1 MLVRP
6 DGAHKGRHPIPIRV
20 DCSQMA
26 WTRRALGLLVGAA
39 VVGACTFPSP
49 SYRSGDGDGGGAGDA
64 PFENP
69 GDGAGG
75 SSSGADGAGSSGDA
89 PGGDG
94 SGSGSGAGDG
104 GGSGGGDALP
114 GDAPAGD
121 VAPVCDV
128 DKDTYKAKGGTC
140 GGTDCCDTD
149 AKANPGQ
156 QGYFPTPDAC
166 GSFDYDCS
174 GKAEPEYKSNIAC
187 GGTGLTGCTGG
198 PGFVGADPGC
208 GNSAV
213 YGVCVGNGALACAPG
228 QFTNVQQACH

>member
-1 MLVRP
+1 
-6 DGAHKGRHPIPIRV
+6 
-20 DCSQMA
+20 MA

-49 SYRSGDGDGGGAGDA
+49 SYRLEGEGGDGGGTDG

-69 GDGAGG
+69 GDGAASSSGSDGAGSSSGDAAGSSSGAGDDGGG
-75 SSSGADGAGSSGDA
+75 SSSGADA
-89 PGGDG
+89 P
-94 SGSGSGAGDG
+94 
-104 GGSGGGDALP
+104 P

-121 VAPVCDV
+121 GAVVCDF
-128 DKDTYKAKGGTC
+128 DHDTYKAKGATC
-140 GGTDCCDTD
+140 GGNDCCDTD
-149 AKANPGQ
+149 NKANPGQ
-156 QGYFPTPDAC
+156 QGYFPATDAC

-174 GKAEPEYKSNIAC
+174 GKLEPEYSSNIVC

-208 GNSAV
+208 GNTAV
-213 YGVCVGNGALACAPG
+213 YGVCVPNGTLACKPG

>member
-1 MLVRP
+1 MTWR
-6 DGAHKGRHPIPIRV
+6 K
-20 DCSQMA
+20 
-26 WTRRALGLLVGAA
+26 RRALGLLVAGA

-49 SYRSGDGDGGGAGDA
+49 TYRAEETDGATSDA

-75 SSSGADGAGSSGDA
+75 SSSGADAPSGDA
-89 PGGDG
+89 PGGDATG
-94 SGSGSGAGDG
+94 SSSGAGDG
-104 GGSGGGDALP
+104 AASSSSGGDATP
-114 GDAPAGD
+114 GDGPAGD
-121 VAPVCDV
+121 GAPVCDV

-140 GGTDCCDTD
+140 GGNDCCDTD
-149 AKANPGQ
+149 PKANPGQ
-156 QGYFPTPDAC
+156 KGYFPSPDAC

-174 GKAEPEYKSNIAC
+174 GKLEPEYASNIAC

-213 YGVCVGNGALACAPG
+213 YGQCVGNGALACAPG